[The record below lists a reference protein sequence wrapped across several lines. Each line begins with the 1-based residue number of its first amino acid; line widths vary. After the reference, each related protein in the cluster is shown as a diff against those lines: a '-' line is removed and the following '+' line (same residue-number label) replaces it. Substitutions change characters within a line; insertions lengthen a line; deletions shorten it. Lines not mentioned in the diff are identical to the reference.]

1 MIDNEKFTAKQRII
15 LRWRKEKNLCL
26 FCGIDKHEGDCKK
39 DFSKV
44 DLRQN
49 NLSRTLISIDFNK
62 KKNTILHYRKK
73 KNLCISCGLDKHQGT
88 CTETFEKSDMRS
100 QQQKEIDPRTILT
113 PKKDK
118 IQIEVEEI
126 DKSLVD
132 LVKQN
137 DPIYNRQYILLDL
150 TDSNKG
156 YRIEFSAVRYL
167 STTFKDLILLYY
179 GSFDSHFI
187 MEEIWKLKK
196 LVNVHEIKIVTD
208 QGMIDL
214 IWKCNRFFSYKS
226 KFTTYALH
234 HNIPIYLFDSDK
246 NIKSI
251 DICVNRIK

>member
-1 MIDNEKFTAKQRII
+1 MVEEKYTAKQRII
-15 LRWRKEKNLCL
+15 LRWRKEKNLC
-26 FCGIDKHEGDCKK
+26 FHCGLDKHEGVCKVN
-39 DFSKV
+39 FSKV

-49 NLSRTLISIDFNK
+49 NLSPAKLTTDFNK
-62 KKNTILHYRKK
+62 KKNTVLHYRRK
-73 KNLCISCGLDKHQGT
+73 KNLCISCGLDKHQGI
-88 CTETFEKSDMRS
+88 CIETFEKSDMRS

-118 IQIEVEEI
+118 IQIEVEEV

-137 DPIYNRQYILLDL
+137 DPIYNRQYVLLDL

-156 YRIEFSAVRYL
+156 YRIEFSTLRYL
-167 STTFKDLILLYY
+167 SITFKDLILLCY
-179 GSFDSHFI
+179 GTFDSHFNV
-187 MEEIWKLKK
+187 EDVWKIKK
-196 LVNVHEIKIVTD
+196 LVNVHEIKVVTD
-208 QGMIDL
+208 QGMVDL

-226 KFTTYALH
+226 KFTIYALH